1 MLSRV
6 DRAKQF
12 LPFDALKGLQ
22 NALREKEVEYVDKI
36 ELAEEKVDEI
46 SLKLQSIKIGDNISI
61 IYYSNSQYR
70 KSIGNVFNINI
81 LKRYII
87 VNNIQINFIDIL
99 SIDNIEKLY

>member
-22 NALREKEVEYVDKI
+22 KALREKEVEYVDKI
-36 ELAEEKVDEI
+36 ELAEEKIEEI
-46 SLKLQSIKIGDNISI
+46 SIKLQDIEIGEKIGV
-61 IYYSNSQYR
+61 IYYTNNQYR
-70 KSIGNVFNINI
+70 KIIGNVFNINI

-99 SIDNIEKLY
+99 SIDNIK